1 MTDVSSKVST
11 KPTLYF
17 EDVEIIAC
25 SIFDPTMMY
34 IAGQNSIVYQ
44 QTLFSDSIKKD
55 SLENDNLEEKSA
67 STISEFQPRKW
78 IPSRKLIKLMTRQ
91 VQIGVSA
98 IGGVV
103 SALDGWDDVDPSRR
117 GLFIGASPQTMQSDI
132 DDALQHSF
140 VDGAFSLEAFAK
152 EGVRHI
158 HPLWL
163 VKGLSNNILGF
174 SSAFWDCQGVNS
186 NYCHGIL
193 GGKIALEESI
203 WALYEN
209 RCDIALVGASDDVRQ
224 AETFLGKKG
233 NESAAFFA
241 LQRKKG
247 GRISLDQREVDEM
260 VEQRGIFGAS
270 TWPLALAKKWIK
282 EQR

>member
-1 MTDVSSKVST
+1 
-11 KPTLYF
+11 
-17 EDVEIIAC
+17 
-25 SIFDPTMMY
+25 MY
-34 IAGQNSIVYQ
+34 IAGQNTIVHQ
-44 QTLFSDSIKKD
+44 QVFSESDT
-55 SLENDNLEEKSA
+55 EKASA
-67 STISEFQPRKW
+67 NTISEFQPRKW

-103 SALDGWDDVDPSRR
+103 STLDNWDEIEPSRR

-140 VDGAFSLEAFAK
+140 VDGEFSLEAFAK

-203 WALYEN
+203 WALYEH
-209 RCDIALVGASDDVRQ
+209 RCDIALVGAADDVRQ
-224 AETFLGKKG
+224 AETFLGTKG
-233 NESAAFFA
+233 NESAVFFA

-247 GRISLDQREVDEM
+247 GRISLEQREVDEM
-260 VEQRGIFGAS
+260 VEQNGIFGAS
-270 TWPLALAKKWIK
+270 TWPLALAKKWMK
-282 EQR
+282 ERQ